1 MKEQLRVKDSQIES
15 YKQQLDDQSGVT
27 RAAITEL
34 LKMKNQVLRL
44 RGAEREDEEKRQN
57 WNVSAERS
65 TDDGP
70 HRAEE
75 RAQVDS

>member
-44 RGAEREDEEKRQN
+44 RRVVWINQG
-57 WNVSAERS
+57 
-65 TDDGP
+65 
-70 HRAEE
+70 
-75 RAQVDS
+75 